1 VTRLM
6 KDEGY
11 GQGYQYPPERAGSFV
26 PGETYLPDELSGARF
41 YEPTNQGLEKAIG
54 ERLRRL
60 RGSDA
65 NESDELVPEPE
76 PAIKPSQRE

>member
-1 VTRLM
+1 M

-11 GQGYQYPPERAGSFV
+11 GLGYQYPPERDGSFV
-26 PGETYLPDELSGARF
+26 PGETYLPDELNGARF

-60 RGSDA
+60 RG
-65 NESDELVPEPE
+65 ELGEGDLE
-76 PAIKPSQRE
+76 QGTKPNDRE